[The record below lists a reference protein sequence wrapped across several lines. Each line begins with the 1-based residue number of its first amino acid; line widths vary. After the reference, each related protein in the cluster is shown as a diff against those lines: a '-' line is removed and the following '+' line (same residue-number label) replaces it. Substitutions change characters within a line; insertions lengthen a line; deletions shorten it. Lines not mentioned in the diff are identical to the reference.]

1 MLLDCAVAYS
11 VSYYNIAFRYGCG
24 RQCERDTMYKA
35 TFVLLMLI
43 DSAFFAEFVYIY
55 AHSRFQRIYSSAK
68 AENFPK
74 GNK

>member
-24 RQCERDTMYKA
+24 RQCERDTIYKA
-35 TFVLLMLI
+35 TMLI
-43 DSAFFAEFVYIY
+43 DSAFLAIFVYIY
-55 AHSRFQRIYSSAK
+55 AHSRFQRIYASAK
-68 AENFPK
+68 AENYPK